1 MKLPVRPLSFVSLL
15 ALVPLLTLAC
25 SSSDDRGSSS
35 SSSGSSGSS
44 SGASSGASSGGN
56 TSSSGNTSS
65 GASSSGN
72 AGTCTGDVSAC
83 TMGSLS
89 DAQMTDTCSL
99 ILSAIDSPAGTKF
112 ECKEGPQN
120 GLYLTVN
127 SKEQCVAQRPPA
139 SCKVKVGE
147 LVDCYKS
154 AKKDACAAFAENGA
168 CAPLF
173 SPSSGCSGG

>member
-25 SSSDDRGSSS
+25 SSSDDGGSSS
-35 SSSGSSGSS
+35 SSSGS

-56 TSSSGNTSS
+56 TSSGNTTSS
-65 GASSSGN
+65 GAGSSGN

-99 ILSAIDSPAGTKF
+99 ILSAIDSPADEVRMQRGTS
-112 ECKEGPQN
+112 ERPLPHRQLEGAMRRAKAAGELQ
-120 GLYLTVN
+120 GEGRAARRLL
-127 SKEQCVAQRPPA
+127 Q
-139 SCKVKVGE
+139 VGE
-147 LVDCYKS
+147 ERRVRGLRRERRV
-154 AKKDACAAFAENGA
+154 CAALLFDLRLFGLTQFAV
-168 CAPLF
+168 
-173 SPSSGCSGG
+173 

>member
-44 SGASSGASSGGN
+44 SGASSGGN

-65 GASSSGN
+65 GGASSSGN
-72 AGTCTGDVSAC
+72 AGSCTGDVTAC